1 MYIGWPSITASASM
15 PPTLFPIPERGLAE
29 RLYRVT
35 AKTVLVWG
43 ESDRMIPLPY
53 AEAFRRHLPHAT
65 LVRIP
70 QAGHM
75 APYEQTDAVV
85 EAIEG
90 TL

>member
-1 MYIGWPSITASASM
+1 M
-15 PPTLFPIPERGLAE
+15 
-29 RLYRVT
+29 V
-35 AKTVLVWG
+35 
-43 ESDRMIPLPY
+43 PLPY

-75 APYEQTDAVV
+75 APYERTDAVV